1 MEQGM
6 DVQPTIF
13 AMMFQDKTMLDAA
26 TTMETQSIP
35 TTTGTST
42 TVPTTQAARLAGIV
56 TLPMESAITSFKSPV
71 LRIQIVQLAKPVT
84 PQAAFASPETSETAP
99 QTSTAPLTSTVT
111 SPATAFMLTA
121 SQMPNA
127 R

>member
-35 TTTGTST
+35 TTTDTST
-42 TVPTTQAARLAGIV
+42 TVPTTQAARLAGIA

-71 LRIQIVQLAKPVT
+71 L
-84 PQAAFASPETSETAP
+84 
-99 QTSTAPLTSTVT
+99 
-111 SPATAFMLTA
+111 
-121 SQMPNA
+121 
-127 R
+127 